1 MGIHLVITT
10 TDGLER
16 AFPVMSPRTVIGRE
30 TRCDLRV
37 PLPTVAEH
45 HCEIIVNGTLLELKD
60 LGSDSGTF
68 HNGDRVERAV
78 LSHADR
84 LTVGPVTFE
93 VRIAAIEGRFA
104 EADADDT
111 L

>member
-45 HCEIIVNGTLLELKD
+45 HCEI
-60 LGSDSGTF
+60 SDSGTF